1 MFWRVNQRQ
10 QVQTFIIGL
19 VKKNLEEL
27 SGSSNAEKHRTNPS
41 DKNQS
46 I

>member
-10 QVQTFIIGL
+10 QVETFIIEP
-19 VKKNLEEL
+19 VKNLEEL
-27 SGSSNAEKHRTNPS
+27 SGSSNAEKHRKHS
-41 DKNQS
+41 RDKAKS